1 MACGEDH
8 GEAGCAPAVHRGPRW
23 SRCLPVA
30 HGGSMPE
37 QMDASKGGCDPVG
50 SPHWSRLLPEP
61 VAPWREEPMLV
72 PVYWHG
78 L

>member
-1 MACGEDH
+1 
-8 GEAGCAPAVHRGPRW
+8 
-23 SRCLPVA
+23 
-30 HGGSMPE
+30 MPE